1 VSTSSIHPVITSTP
15 NLNLRLTILFITQGG
30 GTALFMSAHNDHL
43 EVARLLLE
51 SKADINAE
59 LEDVSSNSLSPI

>member
-1 VSTSSIHPVITSTP
+1 MTTSW
-15 NLNLRLTILFITQGG
+15 LFPTQSGA
-30 GTALFMSAHNDHL
+30 TALFMSAHNDHL

-59 LEDVSSNSLSPI
+59 GQVQPLFQPQTAAHAGELIPH